1 MKSCR
6 RLQGSAVPGLFGGDE
21 YGRTA
26 GPLGSLHGVAMR
38 YGENHRSRT
47 HRRIVEN
54 ASYGLRQKGAKGLS
68 VVDLMKLAGLTHG
81 GFYNHFASR
90 EALVGEAIAF
100 AMDQTTER
108 WKRLTNDKGNGERFA
123 TLIADYLSPRHR
135 DNPKHGCA
143 LPTLAVDVARSGSS
157 EQQALASKL
166 EQMIDVFVEML
177 PDEPPRQ
184 ARQIATGA
192 IATLVGSI
200 VLSRAVGTG
209 KLSDGILAAGRMT
222 VGGRLRKPRGKTT
235 RMMRGDK

>member
-6 RLQGSAVPGLFGGDE
+6 SRQESAVRELFRGDE
-21 YGRTA
+21 YDCTA
-26 GPLGSLHGVAMR
+26 GPPGSLHGVVMR
-38 YGENHRSRT
+38 YGENHRRRT

-68 VVDLMKLAGLTHG
+68 VIDLMKLAGLTHG
-81 GFYNHFASR
+81 GFYNHFESR

-100 AMDQTTER
+100 AMDQTAER
-108 WKRLTNDKGNGERFA
+108 WKKLTDDTANGERFD

-143 LPTLAVDVARSGSS
+143 LPTLAVDIARSGSS
-157 EQQALASKL
+157 EQQAFADKL
-166 EQMIDVFVEML
+166 EKMIDVFVELL
-177 PDEPPRQ
+177 PDQPPRQ

-200 VLSRAVGTG
+200 VLSRAVGAG

-222 VGGRLRKPRGKTT
+222 ASGRTQKPRRRATGT
-235 RMMRGDK
+235 MR